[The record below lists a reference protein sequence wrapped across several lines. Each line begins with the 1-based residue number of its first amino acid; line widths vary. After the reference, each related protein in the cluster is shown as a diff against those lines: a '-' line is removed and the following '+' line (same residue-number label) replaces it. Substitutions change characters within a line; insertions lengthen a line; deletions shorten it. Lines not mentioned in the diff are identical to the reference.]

1 MGMKQQ
7 IYDALVRSNEG
18 VRDEYERYVMA
29 HLDEHQQNRL
39 QHWKLLAALNWHY
52 RVRSQDRPLLGTPPS
67 GEKKKAAPSAPAR
80 SAALSYPESESLI
93 RSDPAELAHLL
104 GRYDIVSFDLFDTLI
119 FRACAAPQDVFW
131 LVGNA
136 LYLSNFKEI
145 RRNIERE
152 CRQRHEDHEVFLEEI
167 YEVVEQRYG
176 VDKETGMRKELEL
189 ERAVCFANPYM
200 QEVVR
205 LLQAQGKRIIVTS
218 NMYLRAAQLR
228 ELLSACGYD
237 LDEIYVSC
245 EQGCS
250 KLHGALQKKLS
261 GQFAGHSVI
270 HIGDNYRMDVEGSRM
285 AGWKAVHYPNV
296 SELGKPYRGTRMSV
310 ISGSIWQ
317 GLVNAKLHSGES
329 LDPYYEY
336 GYAYAGYLV
345 VGFCKWLNES
355 AKRRGID
362 RFLFAARDMDVV
374 YKVYQRF
381 FAQVDAVYVK
391 ASRTSSIH
399 LSFERHID
407 HFFDWHIRRR
417 ISSALTLGEVL
428 HELELDFLIPDL
440 QEIGLHEDEL
450 LCADSAPQMKE
461 LLYAH
466 REKILDSYTQERCAA
481 QKYYRA
487 QIAEAKHV
495 CFVDLGWK
503 GSTFSSLEYFLKET
517 CQMDVQISSALLG
530 TEGHAFVDEKIDC
543 GKIDSYIFSSQ
554 ANADIMRIH
563 NRNGNIW
570 RRIYEIIFTAN
581 ERSLLRFCLDEQG
594 EPDFVWLRDEVRD
607 PHIIDAM
614 QQGILDFAH
623 DYTQIER
630 RLGVDLVIAARDAS
644 RPLFRILHETDY
656 NLRLFQEFEVCF
668 IAGNVSRQRAEMF
681 KDVVMKGGK

>member
-80 SAALSYPESESLI
+80 SAALSYPESETLI

-136 LYLSNFKEI
+136 LYLSNFKDI

-176 VDKETGMRKELEL
+176 VDKETGMCKELEL

-296 SELGKPYRGTRMSV
+296 SE
-310 ISGSIWQ
+310 
-317 GLVNAKLHSGES
+317 
-329 LDPYYEY
+329 
-336 GYAYAGYLV
+336 
-345 VGFCKWLNES
+345 
-355 AKRRGID
+355 
-362 RFLFAARDMDVV
+362 
-374 YKVYQRF
+374 
-381 FAQVDAVYVK
+381 
-391 ASRTSSIH
+391 
-399 LSFERHID
+399 
-407 HFFDWHIRRR
+407 
-417 ISSALTLGEVL
+417 
-428 HELELDFLIPDL
+428 
-440 QEIGLHEDEL
+440 
-450 LCADSAPQMKE
+450 
-461 LLYAH
+461 
-466 REKILDSYTQERCAA
+466 AA
-481 QKYYRA
+481 Q
-487 QIAEAKHV
+487 
-495 CFVDLGWK
+495 
-503 GSTFSSLEYFLKET
+503 
-517 CQMDVQISSALLG
+517 
-530 TEGHAFVDEKIDC
+530 
-543 GKIDSYIFSSQ
+543 
-554 ANADIMRIH
+554 
-563 NRNGNIW
+563 
-570 RRIYEIIFTAN
+570 RR
-581 ERSLLRFCLDEQG
+581 
-594 EPDFVWLRDEVRD
+594 EP
-607 PHIIDAM
+607 
-614 QQGILDFAH
+614 
-623 DYTQIER
+623 
-630 RLGVDLVIAARDAS
+630 
-644 RPLFRILHETDY
+644 RPVL
-656 NLRLFQEFEVCF
+656 
-668 IAGNVSRQRAEMF
+668 
-681 KDVVMKGGK
+681 